1 MAAFGMVMSHFDR
14 PLDGTIIRIP
24 LRTKIQAAE
33 SEISK
38 RDTTVSDLME
48 VLQSFASEF
57 GENGLLFMRNIEK
70 LEIRW
75 SSMAIEIQ
83 IVEPDKVR
91 P

>member
-1 MAAFGMVMSHFDR
+1 MVMSHFDR